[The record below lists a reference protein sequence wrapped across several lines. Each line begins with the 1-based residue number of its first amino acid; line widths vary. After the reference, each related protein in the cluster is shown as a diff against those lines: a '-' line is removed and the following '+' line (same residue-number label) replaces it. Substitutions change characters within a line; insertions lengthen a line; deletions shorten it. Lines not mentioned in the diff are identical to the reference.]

1 MAKLGKIFL
10 LAIAFC
16 ALAVALSFFTNSPVN
31 ATSTSNVNVVNT
43 TANPVPIS
51 AQGTTA
57 IAGTVNLASGA
68 TVGISGMPTVNL
80 APGTAVGITGTP
92 SVTPSNT
99 NTTPLFVRGADN
111 PANEPL
117 HMELCL
123 SVGAFSTLCANNPNT
138 FTVPTTT
145 SDGKAVERLVIES
158 VSGNCLSTSTQVAF
172 IQLLVPLA
180 ENTNDSIGFN
190 EFPISSSFT
199 NSGNGNAVQAYAQQM
214 TIYGDP
220 GSTVSLGI
228 GLVSTGSGYGSS
240 CNALIN
246 GHLVTQ

>member
-1 MAKLGKIFL
+1 MAKLSKIFL
-10 LAIAFC
+10 LAIAFSL
-16 ALAVALSFFTNSPVN
+16 LAVALSFFTNSPVN

-43 TANPVPIS
+43 PANPIPIS

-57 IAGTVNLASGA
+57 IAGTVNLASGT
-68 TVGISGMPTVNL
+68 TVGINGTPTVNL
-80 APGTAVGITGTP
+80 ASGTAVGIIGTP

-99 NTTPLFVRGADN
+99 NTTPLFVHEVDN

-117 HMELCL
+117 HMVLCR
-123 SVGAFSTLCANNPNT
+123 SVGALSSLCANSPST
-138 FTVPTTT
+138 FNVPTTT

-172 IQLLVPLA
+172 MQLLVPLA

-190 EFPISSSFT
+190 DLAISSSFT
-199 NSGNGNAVQAYAQQM
+199 DPGTGNAVQAYSQQM
-214 TIYGDP
+214 TIYGEP